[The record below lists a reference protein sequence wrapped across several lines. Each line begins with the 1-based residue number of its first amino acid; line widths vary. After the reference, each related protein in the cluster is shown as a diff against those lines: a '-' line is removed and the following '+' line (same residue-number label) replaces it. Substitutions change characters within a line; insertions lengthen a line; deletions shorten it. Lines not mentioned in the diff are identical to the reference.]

1 MSETASQR
9 AIRLM
14 DMIPFLNTHPG
25 ITIKQLA
32 GEFNIS
38 TNQLISD
45 LNLLFVCGLPGYT
58 PLELID
64 LSFDDGYVVVKEP
77 QNLAGPR
84 NLTDTEFLY
93 LLIALS
99 TLESQLA
106 GANKEK
112 VRQLREKVRLSTQS
126 RIPVSIV
133 DTDTKRPDS
142 SFIIKEVDLALS
154 ERRRMLISYSN
165 PTRDSVLE
173 REISPYRLIKDDDK
187 MYLEAY
193 AHDVKSLRTFNL
205 INIVSCRVLDQ
216 ESVESPTFNNAE
228 SIDVKFKAAKN
239 SLFLKENAAQ
249 IRSTSETDVYQI
261 SVFQKE
267 WLLRNVIRAASEIEI
282 LEPLEI
288 RNEARALASRALSLY
303 QH

>member
-1 MSETASQR
+1 
-9 AIRLM
+9 M

-93 LLIALS
+93 LLISLS

-165 PTRDSVLE
+165 ATRDSVLE

-239 SLFLKENAAQ
+239 SLFFKENAAQ

>member
-1 MSETASQR
+1 MNETASQR

-14 DMIPFLNTHPG
+14 DMIPFLSTHPG

-45 LNLLFVCGLPGYT
+45 LNLLFMCGLPGYT

-64 LSFDDGYVVVKEP
+64 LSFDDGYVVVKDP
-77 QNLAGPR
+77 QNLASPR

-93 LLIALS
+93 LLISLS

-112 VRQLREKVRLSTQS
+112 VRLLREKVRLSTQS
-126 RIPVSIV
+126 RIPVSII
-133 DTDTKRPDS
+133 DTDTKRADS
-142 SFIIKEVDLALS
+142 SLIIKEIDFALS
-154 ERRRMLISYSN
+154 ERRRMVISYSN

-193 AHDVKSLRTFNL
+193 VHDVQSLRTFNL
-205 INIVSCRVLDQ
+205 INIIRCRVLDK
-216 ESVESPTFNNAE
+216 ESVETQTLNDSE
-228 SIDVKFKAAKN
+228 SIIVKFRAKKP
-239 SLFLKENAAQ
+239 SLFLKENAAH
-249 IRSTSETDVYQI
+249 IRSVSETNVYQI

-267 WLLRNVIRAASEIEI
+267 WLLRNVIRAAGEIEI

-288 RNEARALASRALSLY
+288 RDEARALASRTLSFY
-303 QH
+303 QQ